1 MYLRRVKELRED
13 SDTPQKVIAE
23 YLGVKQNTYSD
34 YENGKIK
41 IPLEAM
47 RPFVASQY
55 PAISFSIVDLP
66 EPDGPTK
73 AVIVPGLMERLIP
86 CNTSCCLS

>member
-1 MYLRRVKELRED
+1 MRYVIACGDGIMYLRRVKELRED

-41 IPLEAM
+41 IPLEVFFKLADYYKVSLDYLAG
-47 RPFVASQY
+47 RT
-55 PAISFSIVDLP
+55 D
-66 EPDGPTK
+66 K
-73 AVIVPGLMERLIP
+73 R
-86 CNTSCCLS
+86 

>member
-23 YLGVKQNTYSD
+23 YPGVKQNTHSD

-41 IPLEAM
+41 IPLEVFFKLADYYKVSLDYLAG
-47 RPFVASQY
+47 RT
-55 PAISFSIVDLP
+55 D
-66 EPDGPTK
+66 K
-73 AVIVPGLMERLIP
+73 R
-86 CNTSCCLS
+86 

>member
-13 SDTPQKVIAE
+13 SDTE

-41 IPLEAM
+41 IPLEVFFKLADYYKVSLDYLAG
-47 RPFVASQY
+47 RT
-55 PAISFSIVDLP
+55 D
-66 EPDGPTK
+66 K
-73 AVIVPGLMERLIP
+73 R
-86 CNTSCCLS
+86 